1 MKINTTVTMAAGG
14 ALTPVASAFIGDT
27 IYVMLPWLMTMFSI
41 ILADLISGVRKSKK
55 LNVRVSWTTAARET
69 MGKMVTYFSFVL
81 AAAMID
87 VAANGNAVIAR
98 WVCLIVC
105 ALEGGSVLSNILK
118 PYGIIISPKGVMKFI
133 LKRTPLAPTDEEAE
147 EIIKEAKKHEDKK
160 WNRKK
165 K

>member
-1 MKINTTVTMAAGG
+1 MKINTTVMMTACGT
-14 ALTPVASAFIGDT
+14 LTPVASAFIGDA
-27 IYVMLPWLMTMFSI
+27 IIVMLPWLMAMFSV

-55 LNVRVSWTTAARET
+55 LKVRVSWTTAARET
-69 MGKMVTYFSFVL
+69 MGKMVTYLSFVM

-87 VAANGNAVIAR
+87 VAANGNAMIAR
-98 WVCLIVC
+98 WGCLIVC
-105 ALEGGSVLSNILK
+105 ALEGGSVISNLFR
-118 PYGIIISPKGVMKFI
+118 PYGIVISAKGI
-133 LKRTPLAPTDEEAE
+133 LKLIMKRTPLAPTDEEAE